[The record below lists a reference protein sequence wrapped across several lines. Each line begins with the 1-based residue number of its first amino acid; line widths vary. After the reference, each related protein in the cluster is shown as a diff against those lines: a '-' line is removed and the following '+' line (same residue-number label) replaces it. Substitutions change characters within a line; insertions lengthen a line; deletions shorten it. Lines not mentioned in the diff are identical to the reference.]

1 MTGEV
6 RVQAE
11 AELLAS
17 GKIRHQDDD
26 NVPAGFAR
34 RARSGAR
41 SARAAAARSRKF
53 SHILRGRIAGS
64 KATHFVQETKSC
76 DIEAPPVLTGILLLD
91 VVKPIV

>member
-6 RVQAE
+6 RVRAE

-17 GKIRHQDDD
+17 GKIRHQDDE

-34 RARSGAR
+34 RARSCGAR

-53 SHILRGRIAGS
+53 SHILGGRIAVLIRQR
-64 KATHFVQETKSC
+64 KASQPHKTHET
-76 DIEAPPVLTGILLLD
+76 
-91 VVKPIV
+91 KPIV